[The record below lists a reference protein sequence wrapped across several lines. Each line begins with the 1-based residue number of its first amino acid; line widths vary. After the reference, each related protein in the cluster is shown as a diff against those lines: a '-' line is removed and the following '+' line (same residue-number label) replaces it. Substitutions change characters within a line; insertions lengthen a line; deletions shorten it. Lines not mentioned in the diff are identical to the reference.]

1 MGAHAVE
8 KGGREPVALGNDLTK
23 GSVAK
28 TLVRFT
34 VPFLL
39 SNVLHTLYSIV
50 DMYIVGQYAD
60 ATQISAVSI
69 GAAVML
75 LVNGL
80 IMGLG
85 TGSTVL
91 VGQTIGSRR
100 EIDEKETISTVFA
113 VFPLFALILL
123 ALGQIL
129 APTLLRLLNT
139 PPEAWDGAMGYLRVC
154 FIGLIFTGF
163 FFAIASVLR
172 AMGDSK
178 GPMIFIAIS
187 CVCNIFGDIL
197 CVGVLHM
204 GAPGAALATSAS
216 QGLSV
221 LIGYFYLRR
230 RNFPFDFRPKSFR
243 IYGTRLRALLR
254 IGGPTALQET
264 MTNISF
270 LALEAIINK
279 MGYIATAAVGV
290 CDRVFNVAI
299 IPGIAFS
306 SAISAMVAQNTGAGE
321 YRRGREC
328 LRTGLMIALAI
339 AALIFAALALFPAAI
354 IGSFTKDASV
364 VSAGVDYMTFF
375 KFDCMLFTLAFCVNG
390 YINGTGHTRYTMIVN
405 LIASFAVRLP
415 LIWYISR
422 MPGASLYRISFG
434 LPSASLVQFLVGL
447 AFLIFAKSEREHR
460 RAPGSEL
467 R

>member
-1 MGAHAVE
+1 M
-8 KGGREPVALGNDLTK
+8 KMALGRDLTK
-23 GSVAK
+23 GSVTK

-34 VPFLL
+34 LPFLL

-60 ATQISAVSI
+60 ATQISSVSI
-69 GAAVML
+69 GAAVMM

-100 EIDEKETISTVFA
+100 EKDEKETISTVFT

-123 ALGQIL
+123 ALGQVL
-129 APTLLRLLNT
+129 APSLLRLLNT
-139 PPEAWDGAMGYLRVC
+139 PPEAWDGAVAYLRIC
-154 FIGLIFTGF
+154 FVGLIFTGF

-172 AMGDSK
+172 AMGDSV
-178 GPMIFIAIS
+178 GPLIFIAIS

-197 CVGVLHM
+197 CVGTLRM
-204 GAPGAALATSAS
+204 GAAGAALATSVS

-230 RNFPFDFRPKSFR
+230 RNFPFDFRLKSYR
-243 IYGTRLRALLR
+243 IYKNRLKMLLR

-290 CDRVFNVAI
+290 CDRVFSVAI
-299 IPGIAFS
+299 IPGAAFS
-306 SAISAMVAQNTGAGE
+306 ASIAAMVAQNTGAGE
-321 YRRGREC
+321 YRRGRKC
-328 LRTGLMIALAI
+328 LHVGLMIALCVAI
-339 AALIFAALALFPAAI
+339 LIFVALAVFPKEI
-354 IGSFTKDASV
+354 IGSFTKDADV
-364 VSAGVDYMTFF
+364 VRSGVDYMTFF

-415 LIWYISR
+415 LIWYISTL
-422 MPGASLYRISFG
+422 PGTTLYHISFG

-447 AFLIFAKSEREHR
+447 AFLLFAKSEREQR
-460 RAPGSEL
+460 KKMKGQLNA
-467 R
+467 

>member
-1 MGAHAVE
+1 MNV
-8 KGGREPVALGNDLTK
+8 GNDLTQ

-91 VGQTIGSRR
+91 VGQSIGSRR
-100 EIDEKETISTVFA
+100 EIDVKETISTVFA
-113 VFPLFALILL
+113 VFPLFALFLL

-139 PPEAWDGAMGYLRVC
+139 PPEAWDGAIAYLRIC

-197 CVGVLHM
+197 CVGALHM
-204 GAPGAALATSAS
+204 GAAGAALATSVS

-221 LIGYFYLRR
+221 LIGYFYLRK
-230 RNFPFDFRPKSFR
+230 RNFPFDFKPRSFK
-243 IYGTRLRALLR
+243 IYGNRLKNLVR
-254 IGGPTALQET
+254 IGTPTALQET

-270 LALEAIINK
+270 LVLEAIINK

-290 CDRVFNVAI
+290 SDRVFNVAI

-328 LRTGLMIALAI
+328 LRVGLLIAFVI
-339 AALIFAALALFPAAI
+339 SALIFAAMAIFPAQI
-354 IGSFTKDASV
+354 IGSFTKDAAV
-364 VSAGVDYMTFF
+364 VAAGVDYLTYF
-375 KFDCMLFTLAFCVNG
+375 KFDCMLFTLAFCVIG
-390 YINGTGHTRYTMIVN
+390 YINGTGHTRYTLIIN
-405 LIASFAVRLP
+405 IIASFAVRLP

-422 MPGASLYRISFG
+422 LPGATLKTISLG
-434 LPSASLVQFLVGL
+434 LPSASLVQFLLGL
-447 AFLIFAKSEREHR
+447 TFLFFAKSEREQR
-460 RAPGSEL
+460 RQLKG
-467 R
+467 

>member
-1 MGAHAVE
+1 MNV
-8 KGGREPVALGNDLTK
+8 GNDLTQ
-23 GSVAK
+23 GSVAR

-91 VGQTIGSRR
+91 VGQSIGSRR
-100 EIDEKETISTVFA
+100 EIDVKETISTVFA
-113 VFPLFALILL
+113 VFPLFALFLL

-139 PPEAWDGAMGYLRVC
+139 PPEAWDGAIAYLRIC

-197 CVGVLHM
+197 CVGALHM
-204 GAPGAALATSAS
+204 GAAGAALATSVS

-221 LIGYFYLRR
+221 LIGYFYLRK
-230 RNFPFDFRPKSFR
+230 RNFPFDFKPKSFR
-243 IYGTRLRALLR
+243 IYKSRLKSLVR
-254 IGGPTALQET
+254 IGAPTALQET

-270 LALEAIINK
+270 LVLEAIINK

-290 CDRVFNVAI
+290 SDRVFNVAI

-328 LRTGLMIALAI
+328 LRVGLLIAFVI
-339 AALIFAALALFPAAI
+339 SALIFAAMAIFPAQI
-354 IGSFTKDASV
+354 IGSFTKDAAV
-364 VSAGVDYMTFF
+364 VAAGVDYLTYF
-375 KFDCMLFTLAFCVNG
+375 KFDCMLFTLAFCVIG
-390 YINGTGHTRYTMIVN
+390 YINGTGHTRYTLIIN
-405 LIASFAVRLP
+405 IIASFAVRLP
-415 LIWYISR
+415 LIWYLSR
-422 MPGASLYRISFG
+422 LPGATLKTISLG
-434 LPSASLVQFLVGL
+434 LPSASLVQFLLGL
-447 AFLIFAKSEREHR
+447 AFLFFAKSEREQR
-460 RAPGSEL
+460 RQLKG
-467 R
+467 

>member
-1 MGAHAVE
+1 MTV
-8 KGGREPVALGNDLTK
+8 GNDLTK

-39 SNVLHTLYSIV
+39 SNVLHTLYSLV
-50 DMYIVGQYAD
+50 DMRIVGRYAD
-60 ATQISAVSI
+60 ATQMSAVSI
-69 GAAVML
+69 GAAVMM
-75 LVNGL
+75 LVNGF

-91 VGQTIGSRR
+91 VGHAIGSKR
-100 EIDEKETISTVFA
+100 ETDEKETIATVFA
-113 VFPLFALILL
+113 VFPLIAL
-123 ALGQIL
+123 ALLVIGQL
-129 APTLLRLLNT
+129 VLPMLLRLLNT
-139 PPEAWDGAMGYLRVC
+139 PPEAWDGAIAYLRIC

-187 CVCNIFGDIL
+187 CVCNIFGDLI
-197 CVGVLHM
+197 CVRGLHM
-204 GAPGAALATSAS
+204 GAAGAALATSAS

-230 RNFPFDFRPKSFR
+230 RNFPFDFKPKSYR
-243 IYGTRLRALLR
+243 IYGSRLKAFVR
-254 IGGPTALQET
+254 IGAPTALQET

-270 LALEAIINK
+270 LVLEAIINT

-328 LRTGLMIALAI
+328 LRVGLLIALAI
-339 AALIFAALALFPAAI
+339 SVVIFAVLALFPAAI
-354 IGSFTKDASV
+354 IGIFTKDAAV
-364 VSAGVDYMTFF
+364 VSSGVDYMTFF

-422 MPGASLYRISFG
+422 LPGTTLYHISFG

-447 AFLIFAKSEREHR
+447 AFLFFAKSEREQR
-460 RAPGSEL
+460 RNKLG
-467 R
+467 

>member
-1 MGAHAVE
+1 MNV
-8 KGGREPVALGNDLTK
+8 GNDLTQ

-91 VGQTIGSRR
+91 VGQSIGSRR
-100 EIDEKETISTVFA
+100 EIDVKETISTVFA
-113 VFPLFALILL
+113 VFPLFALFLL

-129 APTLLRLLNT
+129 APMLLRLLNT
-139 PPEAWDGAMGYLRVC
+139 PPEAWDGAIAYLRIC

-197 CVGVLHM
+197 CVGALHM
-204 GAPGAALATSAS
+204 GAAGAALATSVS

-221 LIGYFYLRR
+221 LIGYFYLRK
-230 RNFPFDFRPKSFR
+230 RNFPFDFKPKSFK
-243 IYGTRLRALLR
+243 IYGNRLKSLVR
-254 IGGPTALQET
+254 IGTPTALQET

-270 LALEAIINK
+270 LVLEAIINK

-290 CDRVFNVAI
+290 SDRVFNVAI

-328 LRTGLMIALAI
+328 LRVGLLIAFVI
-339 AALIFAALALFPAAI
+339 SALIFAAMAIFPAQI
-354 IGSFTKDASV
+354 IGSFTKDAAV
-364 VSAGVDYMTFF
+364 VAAGVDYLTYF
-375 KFDCMLFTLAFCVNG
+375 KFDCMLFTLAFCVIG
-390 YINGTGHTRYTMIVN
+390 YINGTGHTRYTLIIN
-405 LIASFAVRLP
+405 IIASFAVRLP
-415 LIWYISR
+415 LIWYLSR
-422 MPGASLYRISFG
+422 LPGATLKTISLG
-434 LPSASLVQFLVGL
+434 LPSASLVQFLLGL
-447 AFLIFAKSEREHR
+447 AFLFFAKSEQEQRKQ
-460 RAPGSEL
+460 L
-467 R
+467 RLR

>member
-1 MGAHAVE
+1 MNV
-8 KGGREPVALGNDLTK
+8 GNDLTQ

-91 VGQTIGSRR
+91 VGQSIGSRR
-100 EIDEKETISTVFA
+100 EIDVKETISTVFA
-113 VFPLFALILL
+113 VFPLFALLLL

-139 PPEAWDGAMGYLRVC
+139 PPEAWDGAIAYLRIC

-197 CVGVLHM
+197 CVGTLHM
-204 GAPGAALATSAS
+204 GAAGAALATSVS

-221 LIGYFYLRR
+221 LIGYFYLRK
-230 RNFPFDFRPKSFR
+230 RNFPFDFKPRSFK
-243 IYGTRLRALLR
+243 IYGNRLKNLVR
-254 IGGPTALQET
+254 IGTPTALQET

-270 LALEAIINK
+270 LVLEAIINK

-290 CDRVFNVAI
+290 SDRVFNVAI

-328 LRTGLMIALAI
+328 LRVGLLIAFVI
-339 AALIFAALALFPAAI
+339 SALIFAAMAIFPAQI
-354 IGSFTKDASV
+354 IGSFTKDAAV
-364 VSAGVDYMTFF
+364 VAAGVDYLTYF
-375 KFDCMLFTLAFCVNG
+375 KFDCMLFTLAFCVIG
-390 YINGTGHTRYTMIVN
+390 YINGTGHTRYTLIIN
-405 LIASFAVRLP
+405 IIASFAVRLP
-415 LIWYISR
+415 LIWYLSR
-422 MPGASLYRISFG
+422 LPGATLKTISLG
-434 LPSASLVQFLVGL
+434 LPSASLVQFLLGL
-447 AFLIFAKSEREHR
+447 AFLFFAKNEREQR
-460 RAPGSEL
+460 KQRKG
-467 R
+467 

>member
-1 MGAHAVE
+1 MV
-8 KGGREPVALGNDLTK
+8 GNDLTK

-34 VPFLL
+34 LPFFL

-60 ATQISAVSI
+60 ATQISAVSVS
-69 GAAVML
+69 AAVMI

-80 IMGLG
+80 LLGLG
-85 TGSTVL
+85 TGATVL
-91 VGQTIGSRR
+91 VGQAFGSRR
-100 EIDEKETISTVFA
+100 ETDQNETISTVFT
-113 VFPLFALILL
+113 VIPLFSLILL
-123 ALGQIL
+123 VIGQFFI
-129 APTLLRLLNT
+129 PTLLRLMNT
-139 PPEAWDGAMGYLRVC
+139 PPETWDGAVGYLRIC
-154 FIGLIFTGF
+154 FVGLIFTGF
-163 FFAIASVLR
+163 FSAIASVLR

-178 GPMIFIAIS
+178 GPMIFVAIS
-187 CVCNIFGDIL
+187 CLCNIVGDIL

-204 GAPGAALATSAS
+204 GAPGAALATSVS
-216 QGLSV
+216 QGVSV
-221 LIGYFYLRR
+221 LLGYFYLRR

-243 IYGTRLRALLR
+243 IHKPRLRQLVR
-254 IGGPTALQET
+254 IGTPTALQEA
-264 MTNISF
+264 MTNVSF
-270 LALEAIINK
+270 IVLESIINK

-290 CDRVFNVAI
+290 CDRVFSVAI

-306 SAISAMVAQNTGAGE
+306 GAISAMVAQNTGAGE

-328 LRTGLMIALAI
+328 LRVGLLIALAI
-339 AALIFAALALFPAAI
+339 SLLIFFALAFFPAAI
-354 IGSFTKDASV
+354 IGTFTRDASV
-364 VSAGVDYMTFF
+364 VAAGVDCMTFF
-375 KFDCMLFTLAFCVNG
+375 KFDCMLFALAFCVNG

-415 LIWYISR
+415 LIWFISQR
-422 MPGASLYRISFG
+422 PGASLYHISFG

-447 AFLIFAKSEREHR
+447 AFLFFAKSEREQR
-460 RAPGSEL
+460 RRPDERL

>member
-1 MGAHAVE
+1 MNV
-8 KGGREPVALGNDLTK
+8 GNDLTQ

-91 VGQTIGSRR
+91 VGQSIGSRR
-100 EIDEKETISTVFA
+100 EIDVKETISTVFA
-113 VFPLFALILL
+113 VFPLFALVLL
-123 ALGQIL
+123 AIGQIL

-139 PPEAWDGAMGYLRVC
+139 PPEAWDGAIAYLRIC

-204 GAPGAALATSAS
+204 GAAGAALATSVS

-221 LIGYFYLRR
+221 LIGYFYLRK
-230 RNFPFDFRPKSFR
+230 RNFPFDFKPRSFK
-243 IYGTRLRALLR
+243 IYGNRLKNLVR
-254 IGGPTALQET
+254 IGTPTALQET

-270 LALEAIINK
+270 LVL
-279 MGYIATAAVGV
+279 
-290 CDRVFNVAI
+290 

-328 LRTGLMIALAI
+328 LRVGLLVAFVIS
-339 AALIFAALALFPAAI
+339 ALIFAAMAIFPAQI
-354 IGSFTKDASV
+354 IGSFTKDAAV
-364 VSAGVDYMTFF
+364 VAAGVDYLTYF
-375 KFDCMLFTLAFCVNG
+375 KFDCMLFTLAFCVIG
-390 YINGTGHTRYTMIVN
+390 YINGTGHTRYTLIIN
-405 LIASFAVRLP
+405 IIASFAVRLP
-415 LIWYISR
+415 LIWYLSR
-422 MPGASLYRISFG
+422 LPGATLKTISLG
-434 LPSASLVQFLVGL
+434 LPSASLVQFLLGL
-447 AFLIFAKSEREHR
+447 AFLFFAKNEREQR
-460 RAPGSEL
+460 KQRKG
-467 R
+467 

>member
-1 MGAHAVE
+1 MNV
-8 KGGREPVALGNDLTK
+8 GNDLTQ
-23 GSVAK
+23 GSVAR

-91 VGQTIGSRR
+91 VGQSIGSRR
-100 EIDEKETISTVFA
+100 EIDVKETISTAFA
-113 VFPLFALILL
+113 VFPLFALFLL
-123 ALGQIL
+123 TLGQIL

-139 PPEAWDGAMGYLRVC
+139 PPEAWDGAIAYLRIC

-197 CVGVLHM
+197 CVGALHM
-204 GAPGAALATSAS
+204 GAAGAALATSVS

-221 LIGYFYLRR
+221 LIGYFYLRK
-230 RNFPFDFRPKSFR
+230 RNFPFDFKPRSFK
-243 IYGTRLRALLR
+243 IYGNRLKNLVR
-254 IGGPTALQET
+254 IGTPTALQET

-270 LALEAIINK
+270 LVLEAIINK

-290 CDRVFNVAI
+290 SDRVFNVAI

-328 LRTGLMIALAI
+328 LRVGLLIAFVI
-339 AALIFAALALFPAAI
+339 SALIFAAMAIFPAQI
-354 IGSFTKDASV
+354 IGSFTKDAAV
-364 VSAGVDYMTFF
+364 VAAGVDYLTYF
-375 KFDCMLFTLAFCVNG
+375 KFDCMLFTLAFCVIG
-390 YINGTGHTRYTMIVN
+390 YINGTGHTRYTLIIN
-405 LIASFAVRLP
+405 IIASFAVRLP

-422 MPGASLYRISFG
+422 LPGATLKTISLG
-434 LPSASLVQFLVGL
+434 LPSASLVQFLLGL
-447 AFLIFAKSEREHR
+447 AFLFFAKNEREQR
-460 RAPGSEL
+460 KQRKG
-467 R
+467 